1 MYGPRGRGLG
11 TRFSFRWNNQVAWI
25 TVCEPLNA
33 GLPRAALCSGIDTG
47 SFCFV
52 LHASPRAAKRAPHM
66 PAVTRQRRTRESHQ
80 AAVFSLA
87 GSTKALASVATAVG
101 ISEGLRGL
109 ARLQLVSKEFRTAS
123 TLAENVLR
131 VLNGK
136 TAAPLPLTDKL
147 AQPLYLAARD
157 DGSLVATHA
166 LGPEIVSI
174 HAVRESCYHVQAQV
188 CTPRVTRAPARSYT
202 PLTIAA
208 TSARTDL
215 GMEGALRG
223 VAVDRDG
230 AVYVVHRNESPRRA
244 VRYGDTMRYQQLE
257 SGHIVSKLHLNL
269 AGRGVVQQTSVQ
281 EGPHGGIELAF
292 PSGLCLHQSACDSGA
307 VSDHV
312 GVGDGGSSLF
322 VSDVFNHRVVQ
333 YDTAKLHPI
342 AIFGTFGTGL
352 GCLLTPYGLASHG
365 RTLYV
370 ADNGNDRISCFDIPS
385 GHARRPIGQ
394 GWLVQPR
401 DIALVRSGE
410 VAIVSECTRLDVFA
424 VATGQLLQ
432 VVDLGR
438 LARSLWGLTVDG
450 GGKGG
455 ADADDDDDDVLPTPR
470 GRQSAAMTKLFV
482 ADNAGDQII
491 GIDLF
496 GE

>member
-1 MYGPRGRGLG
+1 
-11 TRFSFRWNNQVAWI
+11 
-25 TVCEPLNA
+25 
-33 GLPRAALCSGIDTG
+33 
-47 SFCFV
+47 
-52 LHASPRAAKRAPHM
+52 M

-87 GSTKALASVATAVG
+87 GSIKALASVATAVG